1 MSLFLCFVRAPFKL
15 ALLNWM
21 PLDKYWLEKKKNDQK
36 SHEKY
41 IKEIPSESANHDI
54 FLGVIFTGIPL
65 RLEKVNPIFSSFN
78 SYPSFSSV
86 ATDDRK

>member
-1 MSLFLCFVRAPFKL
+1 
-15 ALLNWM
+15 M
-21 PLDKYWLEKKKNDQK
+21 PLDKYWLEKKNDQK

-41 IKEIPSESANHDI
+41 IKQIPSGSANHNI
-54 FLGVIFTGIPL
+54 FGGVTFTGIPL
-65 RLEKVNPIFSSFN
+65 KLENVNPIFSSFS